1 MKLVKIIK
9 PIYELNQSKNIK
21 YLYFFWNIYFESL
34 LFISMRAFLPSLR
47 VLKTS
52 QDREDTIKTV
62 SIVRE
67 KKVMWL

>member
-62 SIVRE
+62 STVRE